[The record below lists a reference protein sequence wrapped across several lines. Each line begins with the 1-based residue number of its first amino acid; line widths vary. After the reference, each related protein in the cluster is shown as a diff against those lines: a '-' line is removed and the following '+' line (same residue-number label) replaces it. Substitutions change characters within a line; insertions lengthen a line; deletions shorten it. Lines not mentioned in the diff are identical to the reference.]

1 MYVSSSV
8 SKMAIMLRFY
18 LAFAI
23 VSLATAVAMEGPCEN
38 VSFHARY
45 TLFAPLNGEKYCL
58 NVGGE
63 EVPCRVACEEAR
75 LIKEAEKISREK
87 GKLEKEY
94 HVFQYNI
101 QSLWKRISI

>member
-18 LAFAI
+18 LVFAI

-38 VSFHARY
+38 VSFHTRY
-45 TLFAPLNGEKYCL
+45 TLFAPLSGDKYCL

-63 EVPCRVACEEAR
+63 EVPCRVACEETR
-75 LIKEAEKISREK
+75 LIKEAEKICREK
-87 GKLEKEY
+87 GE
-94 HVFQYNI
+94 
-101 QSLWKRISI
+101 